1 MILFNGVFK
10 LIGCILLYISVY
22 SGMSAF
28 IGFNLSKKDKV
39 ITCLFTL
46 AAGAY
51 LIAGD

>member
-10 LIGCILLYISVY
+10 LIGCILLYFSVY
-22 SGMSAF
+22 SGMRAF
-28 IGFNLSKKDKV
+28 IGFNLSKKDKG

>member
-28 IGFNLSKKDKV
+28 IGFNLSKK
-39 ITCLFTL
+39 IRS
-46 AAGAY
+46 
-51 LIAGD
+51 

>member
-1 MILFNGVFK
+1 MILFNWVLK
-10 LIGCILLYISVY
+10 LIGCILLYIYVY

-46 AAGAY
+46 VAGSY
-51 LIAGD
+51 LIVG